1 MIFPGRILTRRK
13 RKRRMARITIS
24 LMLKGFGYFLT
35 KEEEEE
41 EEEEEEAAK
50 SMVGYFFSDGVVS
63 EAGGG
68 LTCCRRVS
76 REGEGA
82 KEGLDNYFFG
92 EIIPVG
98 DGGGGRLGGE
108 PEGG

>member
-1 MIFPGRILTRRK
+1 
-13 RKRRMARITIS
+13 MARITIS

-35 KEEEEE
+35 REEEGEEE

-50 SMVGYFFSDGVVS
+50 SMVVYFSSDGVVS

-68 LTCCRRVS
+68 LTGGRRVS

-82 KEGLDNYFFG
+82 KEGLDNLFFG